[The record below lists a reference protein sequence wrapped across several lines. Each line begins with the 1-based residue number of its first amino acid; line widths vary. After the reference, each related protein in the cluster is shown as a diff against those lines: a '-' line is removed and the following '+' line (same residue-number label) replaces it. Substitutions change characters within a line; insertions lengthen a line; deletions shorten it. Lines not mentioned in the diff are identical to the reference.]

1 MYFAV
6 SKLTFSTQPGPLDD
20 PQAFRALAEKI
31 RARFKVC
38 AAFYQTGGGDPCLA
52 ISALGSTVERLSQT
66 LDKIASFCEDSGF
79 GRVESEE
86 ALLDHIDHLAEIAG
100 DENEM

>member
-6 SKLTFSTQPGPLDD
+6 SKLMFSSQPGLVDD
-20 PQAFRALAEKI
+20 AQAFRALAEKI
-31 RARFKVC
+31 RTRFKVC
-38 AAFYQTGGGDPCLA
+38 AAIHQTGTGEFCLA
-52 ISALGSTVERLSQT
+52 ITALGSTAERLSQT
-66 LDKIASFCEDSGF
+66 LDKIAVFCEDSGF

-100 DENEM
+100 DES

>member
-6 SKLTFSTQPGPLDD
+6 SKLIFSTQPGLVDD
-20 PQAFRALAEKI
+20 AQAFRALAEKI
-31 RARFKVC
+31 RTRFKVC
-38 AAFYQTGGGDPCLA
+38 AAFYQRDTGDSCLA
-52 ISALGSTVERLSQT
+52 ITALGSTAERLGQT

-100 DENEM
+100 DES